1 MSVLTVGPGK
11 AFSSLSAAVAA
22 SAAGDTILVDT
33 GLYTDDF
40 TTVSHA
46 LTIQGVGGMAH
57 FRAVASPPNGKA
69 ILTVRADLTLDRLEL
84 SGAAVYDANGAGIR
98 YEAGTLAI
106 SNSWFHD
113 NENGLLA
120 APNATG
126 VITIDRSEFSN
137 NGNGTGLT
145 HNIYV
150 NRINTLSITNSYF
163 HGVDTGH
170 EIKSRAENTIIS
182 FNRIDDG
189 PDESASYSIDL
200 PNGGNA
206 FVTSNLIVKGPLAQ
220 NWTFISFG
228 AESPVY
234 AGSGLVVRDNFFVND
249 MISGDPTGV
258 RNPTGAPVEITG
270 NAFYGVSEAQ
280 LAIGPVLAANNL
292 FLELPGPT
300 TLPGQPNAVPEP
312 GTALLGVALLA
323 LGVLRRRAARRRAHT
338 AVMAS

>member
-1 MSVLTVGPGK
+1 MSILTVGAGK
-11 AFSSLSAAVAA
+11 DFGSLAAAVGA
-22 SAAGDTILVDT
+22 SAAGDTIRVDA

-40 TTVSHA
+40 ATITHA
-46 LTIQGVGGMAH
+46 LTIQGVGGLAH

-69 ILTVRADLTLDRLEL
+69 ILTVQADLTLDSLEL

-120 APNATG
+120 APNAAG
-126 VITIDRSEFSN
+126 VIMIDRSEFSR
-137 NGNGTGLT
+137 NGNGNGLT

-163 HGVDTGH
+163 HDVDIGH

-189 PDESASYSIDL
+189 PNLSASYSIDL

-206 FVTSNLIVKGPLAQ
+206 FVTGNLIVKGPLAQ
-220 NWTFISFG
+220 NRTFISFG
-228 AESPVY
+228 EESPVY
-234 AGSGLVVRDNFFVND
+234 AGSSLVVRDNFFVND
-249 MISGDPTGV
+249 MISGSPTGI
-258 RNPTGAPVEITG
+258 RNPAGASVEVTG
-270 NAFYGVSEAQ
+270 NSFYGLTEAQ
-280 LAIGPVLAANNL
+280 LAIGPVTASNNL
-292 FLELPGPT
+292 FLGLPGPT
-300 TLPGQPNAVPEP
+300 TLPGGAADVPEP
-312 GTALLGVALLA
+312 GTMLLGVALLA
-323 LGVLRRRAARRRAHT
+323 FGVLRRRAARRGVHK
-338 AVMAS
+338 AVMAG